1 MTNYIIDH
9 DIDFFNEIKEN
20 KEKNLN
26 NEKDNN
32 LCLITNE
39 VLDNTKIM
47 LPCNH
52 SFNYLPLYKEIC
64 KQKHNYN
71 NLEIRKLRT
80 YQIKCPYCRL
90 VIDNLLPYLDIEG
103 VESTRYVNSPS
114 KYSFFPNNCE
124 YVFKSGKNKGT
135 QCGKGCID
143 LYCKKHINNNLVKK
157 ESVNEDKNVCEVIL
171 KYGKNKGKKCCNKI
185 FENSGYCKR
194 HFKMKN

>member
-143 LYCKKHINNNLVKK
+143 LYCKKHLQSNTKL
-157 ESVNEDKNVCEVIL
+157 NEDNNVCEAIL
-171 KYGKNKGKKCCNKI
+171 KSGKNKGKKCCNKI

-194 HFKMKN
+194 HFKMKK

>member
-64 KQKHNYN
+64 KQKHNY
-71 NLEIRKLRT
+71 
-80 YQIKCPYCRL
+80 
-90 VIDNLLPYLDIEG
+90 
-103 VESTRYVNSPS
+103 
-114 KYSFFPNNCE
+114 
-124 YVFKSGKNKGT
+124 
-135 QCGKGCID
+135 
-143 LYCKKHINNNLVKK
+143 
-157 ESVNEDKNVCEVIL
+157 
-171 KYGKNKGKKCCNKI
+171 
-185 FENSGYCKR
+185 
-194 HFKMKN
+194 

>member
-1 MTNYIIDH
+1 MTNYIIDN

-114 KYSFFPNNCE
+114 KYSFFPNKCE
-124 YVFKSGKNKGT
+124 YVLKSGKNKGT
-135 QCGKGCID
+135 QCGKGCIN
-143 LYCKKHINNNLVKK
+143 LYCKKHLQSNIIL
-157 ESVNEDKNVCEVIL
+157 NEDKNVCEAIL
-171 KYGKNKGKKCCNKI
+171 KSGKNKGKKCCNKI